1 MARLPY
7 ADDEALPDD
16 YDIVHEQED
25 TLAEE
30 IDAEWW
36 NSQPTVRTFAN
47 SPDLAQTHVT
57 ANVSMWTQTGL
68 SSAEVE
74 YVILAVSREMDSAYE
89 WHDHVFAALDRAGMN
104 REEVLAISERDTT
117 EMEPS
122 KRALVEYAFDFV
134 REYGEV
140 TDEKFEQ
147 LTEHYDDGT
156 VMGITML
163 AGYYVWLHHVTAA
176 VQLEL
181 EEEFVGWQ
189 LENY

>member
-25 TLAEE
+25 ALAEG

-47 SPDLAQTHVT
+47 NPDLAQTHVT

-68 SSAEVE
+68 SPAEVE

-117 EMEPS
+117 EIEPS